1 MALLEDIHSAVL
13 GADPDE
19 VVRLSRQALDEG
31 HQALEIINK
40 ALIIALREVG
50 SLFEAGEL
58 FVPEMLV
65 SAQAMQAGMDLLKP
79 LLVGGEYEPVGT
91 VVMGTVQ
98 GDIHDIGK
106 SLVTM
111 MLEGRGFEVVDLGVD
126 VPPAEFVRAVAEND
140 ARLVGLSGL
149 LTTSMR
155 AMEQTVGLVRE
166 TFPGGEVKVMVGGA
180 PITPDYADE
189 IGADGSARD
198 AGGAVGLAVGLID
211 AG

>member
-1 MALLEDIHSAVL
+1 
-13 GADPDE
+13 
-19 VVRLSRQALDEG
+19 
-31 HQALEIINK
+31 
-40 ALIIALREVG
+40 
-50 SLFEAGEL
+50 
-58 FVPEMLV
+58 V

-126 VPPAEFVRAVAEND
+126 VPPAEFVRAVADND

>member
-1 MALLEDIHSAVL
+1 MSLLDDIHRAVL
-13 GADPDE
+13 GADHKG
-19 VVRLSRQALDEG
+19 VVRLSQQALDEG
-31 HQALEIINK
+31 HSPIEIIDQALV
-40 ALIIALREVG
+40 IALREVG

-79 LLVGGEYEPVGT
+79 LLVAGEYEPVAT
-91 VVMGTVQ
+91 VIMGTVK

-111 MLEGRGFEVVDLGVD
+111 MLEGRGFEVIDLGVD
-126 VPPAEFVRAVAEND
+126 VPPAEFMTAVEENK

-166 TFPGGEVKVMVGGA
+166 RYPDGEVKVMVGGA
-180 PITPDYADE
+180 PITPRYADE

-198 AGGAVGLAVGLID
+198 AGGAVSLAVGLTV